1 MQALLKCML
10 RCFWNVSS
18 VLIVL
23 LIFYYMFAISGMQL
37 FADTKYGLELN
48 AKSNFDN
55 FGESMLTLL
64 KVSTG
69 EYVGLLRD
77 CSVRAPDCITGSD
90 CGSRFAWIYFSVFL
104 IFTSYITFQLF
115 LAVVIDSFAWA
126 YSLEDSG
133 QVCALPA
140 ALALPSSPPC
150 RMIRRATGGAHY
162 QRRSCR
168 GIHHSILQ
176 I

>member
-1 MQALLKCML
+1 M
-10 RCFWNVSS
+10 SS

-77 CSVRAPDCITGSD
+77 CSVRAPACITGQD

-133 QVCALPA
+133 QVRAVLA
-140 ALALPSSPPC
+140 ALALLYESEGGRWSTLSALRMSRSSSLSSSNTTSGTQ
-150 RMIRRATGGAHY
+150 A
-162 QRRSCR
+162 
-168 GIHHSILQ
+168 L
-176 I
+176 